1 MLWTS
6 REDLGNI
13 LNKNIFKKDL
23 DRKVVFVLKM
33 YDLTITNVNLL
44 ANSSNHKAMFPEYLK
59 NIPRISVSK
68 NTPRISSE
76 NCKVIK
82 MFS

>member
-13 LNKNIFKKDL
+13 FKENIFKKIL

-33 YDLTITNVNLL
+33 YDLTKTNVDLL
-44 ANSSNHKAMFPEYLK
+44 ANSSNHKAMFPEYSK
-59 NIPRISVSK
+59 NIPRISISK
-68 NTPRISSE
+68 IVQGYPRNIV
-76 NCKVIK
+76 KL
-82 MFS
+82 

>member
-13 LNKNIFKKDL
+13 LNENIFKKDL

-59 NIPRISVSK
+59 NIPRISASK

-82 MFS
+82 TFS